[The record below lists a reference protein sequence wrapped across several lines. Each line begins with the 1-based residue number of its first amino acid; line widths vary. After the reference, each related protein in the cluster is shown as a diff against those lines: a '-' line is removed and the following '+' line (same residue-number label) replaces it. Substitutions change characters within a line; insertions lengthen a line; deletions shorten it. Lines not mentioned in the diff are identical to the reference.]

1 MRWCMRRESQNL
13 RLVSGYS
20 RDSPETLQPSA
31 LPAKQEVRPEIT
43 QAALLLGIMRARFAA
58 SLVGEEPVEP
68 RTVWVDQ
75 HRSRFEE
82 NISASSALVA
92 CRYLQPCPTQV
103 ISRRMPQL
111 SERPSTSPVNAVRVQ
126 ANGTMSPV
134 INESG
139 HESAVTL
146 HRATYIERGWRYYC
160 PLKRPD
166 APSPGQS
173 TSSDV
178 SRPDTPQLSG

>member
-20 RDSPETLQPSA
+20 RTRAEKPNRPPSS
-31 LPAKQEVRPEIT
+31 AKQEMRPEIT
-43 QAALLLGIMRARFAA
+43 GAAQFLRIKCARFAA
-58 SLVGEEPVEP
+58 SLAGEEPAEP
-68 RTVWVDQ
+68 RMVWVDR
-75 HRSRFEE
+75 HRSQFEE

-103 ISRRMPQL
+103 ISRRMPQV
-111 SERPSTSPVNAVRVQ
+111 SERPSISPVNIVRVQ
-126 ANGTMSPV
+126 ANGTISPV

-146 HRATYIERGWRYYC
+146 HRATYIERVGGTTV
-160 PLKRPD
+160 P
-166 APSPGQS
+166 
-173 TSSDV
+173 
-178 SRPDTPQLSG
+178 